1 MKRIILYLLF
11 LIGTITVSAESY
23 PYLTFEMSDGATVS
37 VSSSSL
43 TITISDTTITAG
55 DQSFVISNLSKMY
68 FSTSDKTSGIDN
80 ILISDLD
87 QVVEIYDLNGRKV
100 DANNL
105 KKGVYIVK
113 SKNGSYKI
121 AVK

>member
-1 MKRIILYLLF
+1 
-11 LIGTITVSAESY
+11 
-23 PYLTFEMSDGATVS
+23 
-37 VSSSSL
+37 
-43 TITISDTTITAG
+43 
-55 DQSFVISNLSKMY
+55 MY

-121 AVK
+121 SVK